1 MDPSR
6 LWCRMVFVG
15 PDGRPERTELLQGV
29 GAPDLA
35 AVDVVAHRALA
46 AARAGY
52 RLVLGDLEP
61 ALDDLLRL
69 AGLTVQVEGLSV
81 QVEGQAERREQPLR
95 VEEGQEEGHL
105 GDLPA

>member
-15 PDGRPERTELLQGV
+15 PDGRPERTELLEGV
-29 GAPDLA
+29 GSPDLS

-46 AARAGY
+46 AARVGC
-52 RLVLGDLEP
+52 RLVLADLEP
-61 ALDDLLRL
+61 GLDDLLRL
-69 AGLTVQVEGLSV
+69 AGLPVDMD
-81 QVEGQAERREQPLR
+81 GQPERGEQPLR